1 MKRKKIVKKN
11 ISIVRYST
19 DLHSWHLSKLSFKF
33 QRAFIISGRAV
44 ARSENLGGHV
54 LFGGDNGP
62 PGPPD
67 CDRPA
72 NKSTV
77 YLIIEIP
84 YIHE

>member
-1 MKRKKIVKKN
+1 MAN
-11 ISIVRYST
+11 IILHKLSIV
-19 DLHSWHLSKLSFKF
+19 LKLLL
-33 QRAFIISGRAV
+33 RAGPSVNVVHCTIALTRAV
-44 ARSENLGGHV
+44 ARSENLEGHV
-54 LFGGDNGP
+54 VFGGDIVP

-77 YLIIEIP
+77 YSIIEVP